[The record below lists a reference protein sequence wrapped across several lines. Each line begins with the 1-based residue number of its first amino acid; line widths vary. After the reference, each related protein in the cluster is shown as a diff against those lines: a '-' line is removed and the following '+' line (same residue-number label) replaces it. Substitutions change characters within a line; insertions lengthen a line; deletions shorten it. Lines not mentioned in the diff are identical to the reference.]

1 MTCNLRVSAE
11 QLPVRVAIVIERGW
25 LPLIV
30 VMTLA
35 ALAAEPPSMCILPL
49 MTAEAVLRHLFL
61 EIPAAMTVLTVDV
74 GVHAFEGESGLL
86 AVIELVRLPTRGR
99 MAVTAFRS
107 AVAAVHV
114 IRGMA

>member
-1 MTCNLRVSAE
+1 M
-11 QLPVRVAIVIERGW
+11 RVALVIERRW

-30 VMTLA
+30 VMTLV
-35 ALAAEPPSMCILPL
+35 ALAAEPPGMCVLPP
-49 MTAEAVLRHLFL
+49 MTAEAVLRHLL
-61 EIPAAMTVLTVDV
+61 VEIPAAMTVLTVDM
-74 GVHAFEGESGLL
+74 GVRAFEVESGLL